1 MPRIGVTGHIKL
13 ADGTA
18 DLVYAALVET
28 LRGYRGRGL
37 HGVTCLAEGADQLFA
52 KAVTACGGT
61 YEVVLP
67 AKDYRQM
74 TIADDARASFDA
86 LLDTAQRVDYMPF
99 ADSTPESYFAASEE
113 MLRRVDALV
122 AVWDGVPSP
131 VVSSSAN
138 VVRAARDKGLAV
150 TVVWPEGARRG

>member
-18 DLVYAALVET
+18 DLVYRALT
-28 LRGYRGRGL
+28 DALADL
-37 HGVTCLAEGADQLFA
+37 PAPLCGVTCLADGADQLFA
-52 KAVTACGGT
+52 RAVAARGGT

-74 TIADDARASFDA
+74 IVGEDRRRHFDD
-86 LLDTAQRVDYMPF
+86 LLEAAERVDYMPF
-99 ADSTPESYFAASEE
+99 AESTPEAYFAASEE
-113 MLRRVDALV
+113 MLRRIDRLV

-131 VVSSSAN
+131 IVSSSAN
-138 VVRAARDKGLAV
+138 VVATAHARGIPV
-150 TVVWPEGARRG
+150 TVVWPEGARRA